1 MVERFDEFTIEEYF
15 NIIHQHL
22 SKLDVWTDTIRKFPP
37 EAIRSIIRKILERL
51 DEYDIDYKILDW
63 ATIFEGLRDFD
74 NSEAFLKD
82 LEAKGIIPKPKIDYA
97 QELLAQYEKELH
109 DLGYRIVSA
118 KAYERY
124 LLEKD
129 KEIEIR
135 RLRNK
140 IRELEARIKELTKA
154 IEEYEK
160 ERKITMPLPPP
171 KIETRITPLKNVMN
185 LDQFLSLCIQK
196 LSEYNLPVEYVREIV
211 SEYRDVLTASYE
223 QLKYEELN
231 TFLNGL
237 FNWLISE
244 VMKKEHEVVNGTILL
259 ARGVNVRRPQPVT
272 VRYYAGMPVTMPPS
286 ISSLKP
292 KFKEWAETLQKGG
305 YDVKYDLVEIKTDTN
320 IVVEASPYPPEKVQF
335 LIFRNKLVGAN
346 VDCIAYNINEEN
358 KTLTLYFY
366 KTIAYVINA
375 LTLR

>member
-1 MVERFDEFTIEEYF
+1 VVERFDEFTIEKYYER
-15 NIIHQHL
+15 IRKHL
-22 SKLDVWTDTIRKFPP
+22 EEKGVWEETIRKFPP
-37 EAIRSIIRKILERL
+37 QAIRNIIRRILERL
-51 DEYDIDYKILDW
+51 DEYDMDYELIDW
-63 ATIFEGLRDFD
+63 AVLFEGLRDFD
-74 NSEAFLKD
+74 NAEAFIKD
-82 LEAKGIIPKPKIDYA
+82 LEAKNEIPKSKIDYT

-140 IRELEARIKELTKA
+140 IRELEARIRELTKA
-154 IEEYEK
+154 VEEYEK
-160 ERKITMPLPPP
+160 QRKITMPLPPP
-171 KIETRITPLKNVMN
+171 KIETRITPLKNVIT
-185 LDQFLSLCIQK
+185 LDKFFSLCIQK
-196 LSEYNLPVEYVREIV
+196 LSEYNLPIEYVREII
-211 SEYRDVLTASYE
+211 SEYRDVLTSSYE
-223 QLKYEELN
+223 QLKYEQLN
-231 TFLNGL
+231 TFLDGL
-237 FNWLISE
+237 FNWLVSE

-259 ARGVNVRRPQPVT
+259 ARGVNVRRPQPIM
-272 VRYYAGMPVTMPPS
+272 VRYYKGMPVTMPPS

-292 KFKEWAETLQKGG
+292 KFKEWAETLQKGR